1 MHKFS
6 KAGIRI
12 VRIYILHILIIIDK
26 VMKKL
31 AYTWTL
37 LISMLVY
44 SQKTYALVFVP
55 PLLLIP
61 IAKLIAVIL
70 GGLALPTL
78 GISTI
83 VSKGKKNAILRT
95 LLFFIC
101 VLIVVGI
108 LTTLFLKIQNP
119 SRPWF

>member
-1 MHKFS
+1 
-6 KAGIRI
+6 
-12 VRIYILHILIIIDK
+12 
-26 VMKKL
+26 MKKL
-31 AYTWTL
+31 AYTWAL

-101 VLIVVGI
+101 VLLIVGI

>member
-1 MHKFS
+1 
-6 KAGIRI
+6 
-12 VRIYILHILIIIDK
+12 
-26 VMKKL
+26 MKKL